1 MKRKRKERIITY
13 TVLSLLAVGLIWLI
27 VGLALKGFRAAG
39 ETENFSKSTAFPY
52 DDDNVEIEVE
62 GDPDIDGEKDPAP
75 GNNQNTEPDGES
87 DSPGTGDNATGETQ
101 KPGADSEEKNPGIL
115 DDDEPDIVIDVDK
128 FFG

>member
-1 MKRKRKERIITY
+1 MKRKKTGKMITY
-13 TVLSLLAVGLIWLI
+13 AIILILAVGLIWLI

-39 ETENFSKSTAFPY
+39 ETESFSKSTAFPY

-75 GNNQNTEPDGES
+75 DNNPNKEPNGES
-87 DSPGTGDNATGETQ
+87 DSPGTGDTPPGETQ

-115 DDDEPDIVIDVDK
+115 DDDEPDIVIDADK